1 MGNAFVTLEGIEGV
15 GKSTNI
21 AYLEQLLVAAGH
33 QVVVTREP
41 GGTVLGE
48 KIRHWVLV
56 EKHGGLSAE
65 VEALLMFAARA
76 QHLEEIIR
84 PALAAGAWVLCD
96 RFTDATIA
104 YQGGGRG
111 ADPVL
116 LDALKCGVQRDL
128 EPDLTLLFD
137 APVEIGF
144 ERISDREPDNFER
157 EEHAFFDK
165 VRAAYLTLAE
175 RYPERIKKIDAARP
189 LQAIQQELSGCLATL
204 LERMNA
210 DE

>member
-1 MGNAFVTLEGIEGV
+1 MGNAFVTLEGTEGV
-15 GKSTNI
+15 GKSTNL

-33 QVVVTREP
+33 EVVVTREP
-41 GGTVLGE
+41 GGTPLGE
-48 KIRHWVLV
+48 KIRRWVLL
-56 EKHGGLSAE
+56 EEHAGLSAE

-76 QHLEEIIR
+76 QHLDEVIR

-111 ADPVL
+111 ADPDL
-116 LDALKCGVQRDL
+116 LAALTRAVQRDL

-144 ERISDREPDNFER
+144 ERISNRAPDNFER
-157 EEHAFFDK
+157 EERAFFDR
-165 VRAAYLTLAE
+165 VRAAYLALAE
-175 RYPERIKKIDAARP
+175 RQPQRIKKIDAAQS
-189 LQAIQQELSGCLATL
+189 LQAVQQELSSHLATL
-204 LERMNA
+204 LDGMSA

>member
-15 GKSTNI
+15 GKSTNL
-21 AYLEQLLVAAGH
+21 AYLEQLLIAAGH
-33 QVVVTREP
+33 EVVVTREP
-41 GGTVLGE
+41 GGTPLGE
-48 KIRHWVLV
+48 KIRRWVLL
-56 EKHGGLSAE
+56 EEHAGLSAE

-76 QHLEEIIR
+76 QHLDEVIR

-111 ADPVL
+111 ADPDL
-116 LDALKCGVQRDL
+116 LAALTRAVQRDL

-144 ERISDREPDNFER
+144 ERISNRAPDNFER
-157 EEHAFFDK
+157 EERAFFDR
-165 VRAAYLTLAE
+165 VRAAYLALAE
-175 RYPERIKKIDAARP
+175 RQPQRIKTIDAAQS
-189 LQAIQQELSGCLATL
+189 LQAVQQELSSHLATL
-204 LERMNA
+204 LDGMSV